1 MSQILWILPTFI
13 GKIPDPD
20 ERQDSENLIPD
31 SLDHLDAAEDRLEIN
46 CTGSFIIQIIHVA
59 KYHGRHFISFYMN

>member
-20 ERQDSENLIPD
+20 DRLDTENLIYD
-31 SLDHLDAAEDRLEIN
+31 GLDHLDHLDPAEDRL
-46 CTGSFIIQIIHVA
+46 V
-59 KYHGRHFISFYMN
+59 

>member
-20 ERQDSENLIPD
+20 DRQDSENLIPD
-31 SLDHLDAAEDRLEIN
+31 SLDHLDAAEDRLDIN
-46 CTGSFIIQIIHVA
+46 CTGSF
-59 KYHGRHFISFYMN
+59 KMKDPL